1 VTGEHLIAMSIGLV
15 ATGGFGITIWLLQRR
30 LSDMAVDIKAQGAK
44 QDAMMGK
51 ITGIQ
56 LGLGKCVTWAELDKE
71 LGPLR
76 SKTDNIG
83 DRLTVV
89 ETRCQEQHR

>member
-1 VTGEHLIAMSIGLV
+1 MSPEWIVALVGLGSLLGLTIV
-15 ATGGFGITIWLLQRR
+15 ILLVLAHHGFKTIISTLNEQGR
-30 LSDMAVDIKAQGAK
+30 DIKLIGER
-44 QDAMMGK
+44 
-51 ITGIQ
+51 
-56 LGLGKCVTWAELDKE
+56 LGKCVTWAELDKE

-76 SKTDNIG
+76 SKTDNLG